1 MLLRSVTFFGIER
14 KEVKEEEE
22 EEEEDA
28 LMILRQRWEEVWRN

>member
-22 EEEEDA
+22 EEEDA